1 MEVRRVLVS
10 GSRDWNDESAL
21 GAALDKQRLIAR
33 RDGVSLV
40 VVHGAARGADSMA
53 SDWASFAVGVT
64 QEQHSADWDKGRTA
78 GFLRN
83 QEMVDAGAY
92 VCLAFVIAG
101 KSKSKGTR
109 DCIRRA
115 KKAGIP
121 VVIHL
126 GGGGW

>member
-1 MEVRRVLVS
+1 MP
-10 GSRDWNDESAL
+10 
-21 GAALDKQRLIAR
+21 
-33 RDGVSLV
+33 
-40 VVHGAARGADSMA
+40 
-53 SDWASFAVGVT
+53 AVGVT